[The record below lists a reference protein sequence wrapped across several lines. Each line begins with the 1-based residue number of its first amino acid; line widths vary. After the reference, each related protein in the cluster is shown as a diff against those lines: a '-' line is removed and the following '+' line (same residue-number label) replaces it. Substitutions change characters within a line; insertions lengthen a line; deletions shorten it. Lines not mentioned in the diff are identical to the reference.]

1 MLEMNVVHHLDYLDM
16 MRQIPDST
24 VSAVITDPPF
34 GMRYKNKKWH
44 HNNHKVLQ
52 NDEDEF
58 SYESL
63 AIESYRV
70 LKDPGIII
78 ACTNWRRYPDHFK
91 QVESAGFK
99 MKQPIICQK
108 QVSIGGDLTSNLQ
121 SNSDWTVI
129 GFKGSF
135 NFKETQLIKNK
146 GYGIPH
152 ASTIVEKTKEVDTLF
167 GKQDKTERYALQ
179 VDCAKW
185 KKRMPACWF
194 GPEFPHST
202 EAGASKVRQEFNH
215 PTMKSLTF
223 MKWLIQLTTDE
234 GDTIVEPF
242 SGSATCPLAC
252 KQLNR
257 NFFACD
263 IEKKFVDMGNRR
275 LRMNRY

>member
-1 MLEMNVVHHLDYLDM
+1 MAYN
-16 MRQIPDST
+16 
-24 VSAVITDPPF
+24 
-34 GMRYKNKKWH
+34 NKEW
-44 HNNHKVLQ
+44 NNNKHKILQ

-58 SYESL
+58 SYETL
-63 AIESYRV
+63 AKEAYRI
-70 LKDPGIII
+70 LKDKSVIVV
-78 ACTNWRRYPDHFK
+78 CTNWQNYPDHFK
-91 QVESAGFK
+91 QIQSAGFK

-108 QVSIGGDLTSNLQ
+108 HVSIGGEVRSNLQ

-146 GYGIPH
+146 GFGIPH
-152 ASTIVEKTKEVDTLF
+152 ASTIVERTKEVDTLF

-194 GPEFPHST
+194 GPEFPYST
-202 EAGASKVRQEFNH
+202 EPGISKVRQEFNH

-234 GDTIVEPF
+234 GDTVVDSF
-242 SGSATCPLAC
+242 SGSGSCPLAC
-252 KQLNR
+252 KQLGR
-257 NFFACD
+257 NFYACD
-263 IEKKFVDMGNRR
+263 IEEKFVKMGNRR
-275 LRMNRY
+275 LRKNMY